1 MELTRRRVLAD
12 LGLLGGAG
20 ASLTLLQSL
29 GVASPASARGAD
41 FALPAGSGSGK
52 RVVVLGAGI
61 AGLVAAYELHKAGYQ
76 VSLLEA
82 RDRVAG
88 RVWTIRDGDAVAQ
101 FDRPA
106 QVARFPS
113 KGYFNAGAARLPSTH
128 GVILGY
134 AKSLGVALEPFINTN
149 RAAGWDF
156 AGKVYRERQMVFD
169 FQGRIAELLFEAT
182 ANGGLDKKLT
192 AKERDELKNFVRGWA
207 GLDDKG
213 RLQAF
218 PNSGFKVEPGGY
230 DRPGEPL
237 APLTLKE
244 IARSPAIGL
253 PMVFEA
259 ILDMQATML
268 QPVGGMDRIAAALYE
283 QVRPLVRL
291 NTPVTAIRRAG
302 GGVRVEHRGGVTQAD
317 YAVVTLPAHLLARIP
332 NDFSP
337 AKQAA
342 LKGVRYLRSAKV
354 AFDSPRFWEDE
365 GIYGGNAWTDRLNEN
380 VMYPSSG
387 FGQERGV
394 LVGAY
399 VAGWTNQGNPDLFVS
414 KPIPEQIRISAGSIE
429 ALHPGK
435 SRLLGEGVAVN
446 WGQVP
451 WSEGVGLLWDGPP
464 GTPAGRRTG
473 AYLELMKPEG
483 PIVFAGEHLSY
494 IGLWQEGSA
503 LSAHEALKLVQ
514 SMASE
519 GPRQKAA
526 A

>member
-20 ASLTLLQSL
+20 ASLALMQSL
-29 GVASPASARGAD
+29 SLASPASAKAAH
-41 FALPAGSGSGK
+41 FALPPGSGNGK

-61 AGLVAAYELHKAGYQ
+61 AGLVAAHELSKAGYQ
-76 VSLLEA
+76 VSVLEA

-88 RVWTIRDGDAVAQ
+88 RVWTIRDGDAIAQ
-101 FDRPA
+101 IDRPM
-106 QVARFPS
+106 QMARFPS

-128 GVILGY
+128 DVILGY

-169 FQGRIAELLFEAT
+169 FQGRIAELLYEAT
-182 ANGGLDKKLT
+182 ANGGLDKRLT
-192 AKERDELKNFVRGWA
+192 AKEREDLKGFVRGWA

-218 PNSGFKVEPGGY
+218 GNSGFEVAPGGY
-230 DRPGEPL
+230 DHPGEPH

-244 IARSPAIGL
+244 IARTPAIGL

-259 ILDMQATML
+259 ILDMQATMM

-283 QVRPLVRL
+283 RVRPLVRL

-302 GGVRVEHRGGVTQAD
+302 GGVRIEHGKEVTQAD

-342 LKGVRYLRSAKV
+342 LKGVPYLRSAKV

-414 KPIPEQIRISAGSIE
+414 KPIAEQIRISRESIE

-435 SRLLGEGVAVN
+435 SHLLGEGIAIN
-446 WGQVP
+446 WGRVP
-451 WSEGVGLLWDGPP
+451 RSEGVGALWGAGP
-464 GTPAGRRTG
+464 GDNSRRTG
-473 AYLELMKPEG
+473 AYLELLKPEG

-494 IGLWQEGSA
+494 VGLWQEGSA

-514 SMASE
+514 AMAAE
-519 GPRQKAA
+519 KAGTKAA

>member
-29 GVASPASARGAD
+29 SVSSPASAKASR
-41 FALPAGSGSGK
+41 FALPTASGAGK

-61 AGLVAAYELHKAGYQ
+61 AGLVAAYELGKAGYQ
-76 VSLLEA
+76 VSVLEA

-88 RVWTIRDGDAVAQ
+88 RVWTVRDGDAIAQ
-101 FDRPA
+101 TERPM
-106 QVARFPS
+106 QVARFAS

-128 GVILGY
+128 DVILGY
-134 AKSLGVALEPFINTN
+134 AKALGVALEPFINTN

-169 FQGRIAELLFEAT
+169 FQGRVAELLHEAV
-182 ANGGLDKKLT
+182 ANGGLDKTLT
-192 AKERDELKNFVRGWA
+192 AKERDDLTGFMRGWG

-213 RLQAF
+213 RLQAAG
-218 PNSGFKVEPGGY
+218 NSGFKAVPGGY
-230 DRPGEPL
+230 DHPGDPL

-244 IARSPAIGL
+244 IARTPAIGL
-253 PMVFEA
+253 PMVFDA

-291 NTPVTAIRRAG
+291 NTRVTAIRRSG
-302 GGVRVEHRGGVTQAD
+302 GGVRIEHGNGVTQAD
-317 YAVVTLPAHLLARIP
+317 YALVTLPAHLLARIP
-332 NDFSP
+332 NDFSA

-342 LKGVRYLRSAKV
+342 LKGVPYLRSAKV
-354 AFDSPRFWEDE
+354 AFDSPRFWEEE

-399 VAGWTNQGNPDLFVS
+399 VAGWTNRGNPELFVS
-414 KPIPEQIRISAGSIE
+414 KPIAEQIRISRESIE

-435 SRLLGEGVAVN
+435 SRLLGEGIAVN

-451 WSEGVGLLWDGPP
+451 FSEGVGALWDGAP
-464 GTPAGRRTG
+464 GAGGGRRTG
-473 AYLELMKPEG
+473 AYLELLKPEG

-494 IGLWQEGSA
+494 VGLWQEGSA
-503 LSAHEALKLVQ
+503 LSAHEALKLVHA
-514 SMASE
+514 MAAE
-519 GPRQKAA
+519 TATKAA

>member
-1 MELTRRRVLAD
+1 MTLTRRRVLAD

-20 ASLTLLQSL
+20 ASLALLQSMS
-29 GVASPASARGAD
+29 VASPTSAKAAGFTLPPANGAR
-41 FALPAGSGSGK
+41 K

-61 AGLVAAYELHKAGYQ
+61 AGLVSACELHKAGYQ
-76 VSLLEA
+76 VSVIEA

-88 RVWTIRDGDAVAQ
+88 RVWTIRDGDPIAQ
-101 FDRPA
+101 IDRPMQA
-106 QVARFPS
+106 ARFPS

-128 GVILGY
+128 DVILGY
-134 AKSLGVALEPFINTN
+134 AKRLGVPLEPFINSN

-169 FQGRIAELLFEAT
+169 FQGRIAELLHEAVV
-182 ANGGLDKKLT
+182 NGGLDKSLT
-192 AKERDELKNFVRGWA
+192 AKERDELKQFVRGWA

-218 PNSGFKVEPGGY
+218 GTSGFKVHAGAY
-230 DRPGEPL
+230 DQPGEPL
-237 APLTLKE
+237 SPLSLKE

-253 PMVFEA
+253 PMVFETF
-259 ILDMQATML
+259 LDQQATMM

-291 NTPVTAIRRAG
+291 GTPVTAIRRDGA
-302 GGVRVEHRGGVTQAD
+302 GVRVEHRGGATHAD
-317 YAVVTLPAHLLARIP
+317 YAVVTLPANLLAKIP

-337 AKQAA
+337 AKQVA
-342 LKGVRYLRSAKV
+342 LKNVPYLRSAKV

-399 VAGWTNQGNPDLFVS
+399 VAGWTNQGNPDQFVA
-414 KPIPEQIRISAGSIE
+414 KPVAEQIRISRESIE

-435 SRLLGEGVAVN
+435 SRLLGEGLAVN

-451 WSEGVGLLWDGPP
+451 YSEGVGALWDGPP
-464 GTPAGRRTG
+464 GAPAGRRTG
-473 AYLELMKPEG
+473 AYLELLKPEG

-494 IGLWQEGSA
+494 VGLWQEGSA
-503 LSAHEALKLVQ
+503 LSAHEALKLIHA
-514 SMASE
+514 M
-519 GPRQKAA
+519 AA
-526 A
+526 AQPARAAA

>member
-29 GVASPASARGAD
+29 SVASPASAKAAH
-41 FALPAGSGSGK
+41 FALPPASGAGK

-61 AGLVAAYELHKAGYQ
+61 TGLVGAYELTKAGYQ
-76 VSLLEA
+76 VSVLEA
-82 RDRVAG
+82 RDRIAG
-88 RVWTIRDGDAVAQ
+88 RVWTIRDGEAIGQ
-101 FDRPA
+101 IDRPM
-106 QVARFPS
+106 QSARFPS

-128 GVILGY
+128 DVILGY

-169 FQGRIAELLFEAT
+169 FQGRIAELLHEAIV
-182 ANGGLDKKLT
+182 NGGLDKTLST
-192 AKERDELKNFVRGWA
+192 KERDDLKGFVRGWA

-213 RLQAF
+213 RVQAW
-218 PNSGFKVEPGGY
+218 PSSGFKTVPGGY
-230 DRPGEPL
+230 DHPGEPL

-253 PMVFEA
+253 PMVFDA
-259 ILDMQATML
+259 ILDMQATMI

-283 QVRPLVRL
+283 RIKPLVRL

-302 GGVRVEHRGGVTQAD
+302 NGVRIEHGSGVTEAD
-317 YAVVTLPAHLLARIP
+317 YALVTLPAHLLSRIP
-332 NDFSP
+332 NDFSL

-342 LKGVRYLRSAKV
+342 LKGVPYLRSAKV

-399 VAGWTNQGNPDLFVS
+399 VAGWTNQGNPDQFVA
-414 KPIPEQIRISAGSIE
+414 KPISEQIRISRESVE

-451 WSEGVGLLWDGPP
+451 YSEGVGALWDGPP
-464 GTPAGRRTG
+464 GTPGGRRTG
-473 AYLELMKPEG
+473 AYLELLKPEG

-494 IGLWQEGSA
+494 VGLWQEGSA
-503 LSAHEALKLVQ
+503 LSAHEALKLIHA
-514 SMASE
+514 MAADR
-519 GPRQKAA
+519 PAKAA